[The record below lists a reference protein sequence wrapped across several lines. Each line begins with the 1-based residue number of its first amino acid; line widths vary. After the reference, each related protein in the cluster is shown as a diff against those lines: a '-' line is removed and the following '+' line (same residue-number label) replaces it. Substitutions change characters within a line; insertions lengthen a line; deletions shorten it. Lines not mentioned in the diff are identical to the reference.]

1 MSEPDLVLAELEVR
15 GFAAAPPE
23 KVAPPRF
30 VAQLRKTILDVY
42 ERRYD
47 DMALRR
53 CGVRPDEQDGATN
66 TGSGNPFGQWMT

>member
-1 MSEPDLVLAELEVR
+1 MSEPDLVLAEVEVR

-42 ERRYD
+42 ERRY
-47 DMALRR
+47 
-53 CGVRPDEQDGATN
+53 GVRPDEQDGATN